1 VTAMAAHPVI
11 LLVEDDADHTELV
24 RRAIEELAPEVR
36 LEALADGELAL
47 DYLFRRGEWAA
58 AERSPRPDLV
68 LLDLRLPRLDG
79 FSVLHEIKSAPALRH
94 VPVVIWTMPCACPEE
109 VPWWTLGMLRPRTT
123 MSVPYSAPG
132 VEVSTC
138 ASCAGWSTESAD
150 CPAAGSPTAPAG
162 GVWASSWPAAWAS
175 AAGATSC
182 VVARSKLPNAS

>member
-94 VPVVIWTMPCACPEE
+94 VPVVILTSSSSDRDVEQAYAEHANSYLVKPHDYERL
-109 VPWWTLGMLRPRTT
+109 VTLLGRARDYWLVRNRGPR
-123 MSVPYSAPG
+123 
-132 VEVSTC
+132 
-138 ASCAGWSTESAD
+138 
-150 CPAAGSPTAPAG
+150 
-162 GVWASSWPAAWAS
+162 
-175 AAGATSC
+175 
-182 VVARSKLPNAS
+182 R

>member
-1 VTAMAAHPVI
+1 MAAHPVI

-79 FSVLHEIKSAPALRH
+79 FSVLREIKSAPALRH
-94 VPVVIWTMPCACPEE
+94 VPVVILTSSSSDRDVEQAYAEHANSYLVKPHDYERL
-109 VPWWTLGMLRPRTT
+109 VTLLGRARDYWLVRNRGPR
-123 MSVPYSAPG
+123 
-132 VEVSTC
+132 
-138 ASCAGWSTESAD
+138 
-150 CPAAGSPTAPAG
+150 
-162 GVWASSWPAAWAS
+162 
-175 AAGATSC
+175 
-182 VVARSKLPNAS
+182 R

>member
-1 VTAMAAHPVI
+1 MTAMAAHPVI

-94 VPVVIWTMPCACPEE
+94 VPVVILT
-109 VPWWTLGMLRPRTT
+109 
-123 MSVPYSAPG
+123 
-132 VEVSTC
+132 
-138 ASCAGWSTESAD
+138 
-150 CPAAGSPTAPAG
+150 
-162 GVWASSWPAAWAS
+162 SSS
-175 AAGATSC
+175 SD
-182 VVARSKLPNAS
+182 RR

>member
-1 VTAMAAHPVI
+1 MTAMAAHPVI

-79 FSVLHEIKSAPALRH
+79 FSVLREIKSAPALRH
-94 VPVVIWTMPCACPEE
+94 VPVVILTSSSSDRDVEQAYAEHANSYLVKPHDYERL
-109 VPWWTLGMLRPRTT
+109 VTLLGRARDYWLVRNRGPR
-123 MSVPYSAPG
+123 
-132 VEVSTC
+132 
-138 ASCAGWSTESAD
+138 
-150 CPAAGSPTAPAG
+150 
-162 GVWASSWPAAWAS
+162 
-175 AAGATSC
+175 
-182 VVARSKLPNAS
+182 R

>member
-1 VTAMAAHPVI
+1 MTAMAAHPVI

-79 FSVLHEIKSAPALRH
+79 FSVLREIKSAPALRH
-94 VPVVIWTMPCACPEE
+94 VPVVVLTSSSSDRDVEQAYAEHANSYLVKPHDYERL
-109 VPWWTLGMLRPRTT
+109 VTLLGRARDYWLVRNRGPR
-123 MSVPYSAPG
+123 
-132 VEVSTC
+132 
-138 ASCAGWSTESAD
+138 
-150 CPAAGSPTAPAG
+150 
-162 GVWASSWPAAWAS
+162 
-175 AAGATSC
+175 
-182 VVARSKLPNAS
+182 R